1 VPLGT
6 FLTGSNREEGSI
18 RQKLG
23 YFMIICDE
31 IELTKNEI
39 LGTIDTLVVCFDIE
53 TPVGIRLIHMTV
65 SAESPELNNT
75 YGK

>member
-1 VPLGT
+1 
-6 FLTGSNREEGSI
+6 
-18 RQKLG
+18 
-23 YFMIICDE
+23 MIICDE

-53 TPVGIRLIHMTV
+53 TPVGIRLIHITM
-65 SAESPELNNT
+65 SAESPELNNN

>member
-1 VPLGT
+1 
-6 FLTGSNREEGSI
+6 
-18 RQKLG
+18 
-23 YFMIICDE
+23 MIICDE

-53 TPVGIRLIHMTV
+53 MPVETGLIQITM
-65 SAESPELNNT
+65 SAENLEPNHN